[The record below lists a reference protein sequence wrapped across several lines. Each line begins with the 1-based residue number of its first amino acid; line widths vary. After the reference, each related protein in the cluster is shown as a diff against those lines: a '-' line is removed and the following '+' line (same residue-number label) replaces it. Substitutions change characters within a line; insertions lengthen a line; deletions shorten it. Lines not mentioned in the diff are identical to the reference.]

1 MGFFPL
7 LIILAAFAIPAS
19 IGILWTR
26 VSRLTRRIEALE
38 RALSR
43 QAPEEATPAEPAP
56 VMVSPA
62 ETVPAETP
70 AQPLQAEPERPV
82 VKTPPPAPVET
93 PQGREPRKAIVLRA
107 DRMQAAARWLRENII
122 YVVSAVSLA
131 LAGVFLVQYGAER
144 GLVSPTMRVGFALA
158 FGGALVVAGEVLRR
172 RWGDRGATRFLPSVF
187 SGAGI
192 IVLFGA
198 VLAALHLYALISSGA
213 ALAGLIAVA
222 ALAVALGWY
231 SGPLLA
237 GLGVVGANAA
247 PFVVGGSSDT
257 PQALFVYFLVV
268 AVMGLA
274 IDAGKRWAWVSVL
287 ALVLGYATTSAL
299 QASIGEDILFAGTL
313 LALTAAALVVPMWA
327 LTLRHA
333 GPSVAEA
340 VWTRG
345 RGGYPEFPTRLAAGA
360 MLATAGLLL
369 MVLTGSGP
377 GFWPA
382 LIVLSTLFAW
392 VALGGREAPALE
404 DLAGI
409 AAGSVVGLVA
419 LHGAGAAPVWAAFHA
434 PEAETIPNTPYRL
447 LALSVALALVAAWRS
462 RAGARWPVAWAAGA
476 ALLPPAMLAALETTW
491 VPAPRLGA
499 YPWALAV
506 MAVAAMMTALAGVF
520 ARLDG
525 EARARVSGFA
535 LAALGLTTYALSI
548 VLSDVALTLA
558 FAAVTLAAAAFD
570 ARFRLPA
577 LGWAV
582 QAGTVLIGW
591 RLLFDPG
598 LPWAVNTAS
607 YGEMTLA
614 FGGSVLA
621 LAGAMALLRP
631 LGRGLAVAV
640 AESGAWTFAA
650 VFASLLL
657 LRRIGDVAPS
667 GTVTSHWAFGL
678 FATIWLA
685 ASAGQLWRAR
695 SGGWAAWLRWLL
707 AGVYGA
713 LVGLFLAVGATLLN
727 PVVYGD
733 VDNNVLGPPLVNTLL
748 LAYLLPAGLLGFV
761 AGRFTFLPRLLRGA
775 LAVTAA
781 VLTTLWAALAIRHF
795 WQGGAAMDAPTISA
809 PELYSYTLALLATGA
824 VLLIRAIARRSDALR
839 KLAMVVIALTVA
851 KVFLVDASGLVG
863 LLRVFSF
870 LALGLALAGL
880 AFLNRWAAGRTGD

>member
-1 MGFFPL
+1 MGGFPL
-7 LIILAAFAIPAS
+7 VIILAAFAVAFLINT
-19 IGILWTR
+19 LWTR
-26 VSRLTRRIEALE
+26 VSRLTVRVEALE

-43 QAPEEATPAEPAP
+43 QESGEPAPDHAPPAEIAPAEAPEQPLRAEPA
-56 VMVSPA
+56 
-62 ETVPAETP
+62 
-70 AQPLQAEPERPV
+70 RPD
-82 VKTPPPAPVET
+82 VKTPPPTPVET
-93 PQGREPRKAIVLRA
+93 PVAPQGREPRKAIVLRA
-107 DRMQAAARWLRENII
+107 DKLRAAAGWLRENII

-158 FGGALVVAGEVLRR
+158 FGVVLVVAGEILRR

-198 VLAALHLYALISSGA
+198 VLAALHLYALISPGA

-257 PQALFVYFLVV
+257 PEALFAYFLVV

-287 ALVLGYATTSAL
+287 ALVSGYVTTSVL

-313 LALTAAALVVPMWA
+313 LALTAAALVVPMWS

-345 RGGYPEFPTRLAAGA
+345 RDGYPEFPTRLAAGA
-360 MLATAGLLL
+360 MLAVAGLLL
-369 MVLTGSGP
+369 AFLADSGP

-382 LIVLSTLFAW
+382 LIVFSALFAW
-392 VALGGREAPALE
+392 IALGGRQAPALE
-404 DLAGI
+404 DLAGV

-419 LHGAGAAPVWAAFHA
+419 LHGAVAAPVWAAFHA
-434 PEAETIPNTPYRL
+434 PEAETIPNTPYHL
-447 LALSVALALVAAWRS
+447 LALSAALALVAAWRS
-462 RAGARWPVAWAAGA
+462 RAGARWPVIWAAGA

-491 VPAPRLGA
+491 APVPWLGA
-499 YPWALAV
+499 YPWALAA

-525 EARARVSGFA
+525 ESRARVSGFA

-548 VLSDVALTLA
+548 VLSDIALTLA
-558 FAAVTLAAAAFD
+558 FAAVTLAAAALD

-591 RLLFDPG
+591 RLLVDPG
-598 LPWAVNTAS
+598 LFWAMKAAS

-657 LRRIGDVAPS
+657 LRLIGDFAWP
-667 GTVTSHWAFGL
+667 GTEDSHWAFGL
-678 FATIWLA
+678 FATVWLA

-695 SGGWAAWLRWLL
+695 CGGRAAWLRWLL
-707 AGVYGA
+707 AGGYGA
-713 LVGLFLAVGATLLN
+713 LGGLALVVAATLLN
-727 PVVYGD
+727 PVVYGE
-733 VDNNVLGPPLVNTLL
+733 VDNSVLGPPLVNTLL
-748 LAYLLPAGLLGFV
+748 PAYLLPAALLGFV
-761 AGRFTFLPRLLRGA
+761 AWRFTFLPRLLRGA

-795 WQGGAAMDAPTISA
+795 WQGGMAMDAPTISA

-824 VLLIRAIARRSDALR
+824 ALLIRAIARRSDGLR
-839 KLAMVVIALTVA
+839 KLAMAVIAVTVA